1 MRCVIERVSHAQVE
15 VEGNVVGAIKHGYLI
30 YVGIHHQDDE
40 KIVTKMAQK
49 VLSLRIFEDE
59 NQKINLSLKDIN
71 GEVLLISQFTLYAS
85 CKKGNRPS
93 FIKSAK
99 PEIAE
104 PLYNLFI
111 DKIQQKIDT
120 QVQSGKF
127 GADMQVEIHND
138 GPVTI
143 ILDSKNRE

>member
-59 NQKINLSLKDIN
+59 NQKMNLNLKAI
-71 GEVLLISQFTLYAS
+71 ITFLYS
-85 CKKGNRPS
+85 EGR
-93 FIKSAK
+93 
-99 PEIAE
+99 
-104 PLYNLFI
+104 
-111 DKIQQKIDT
+111 
-120 QVQSGKF
+120 
-127 GADMQVEIHND
+127 
-138 GPVTI
+138 
-143 ILDSKNRE
+143 